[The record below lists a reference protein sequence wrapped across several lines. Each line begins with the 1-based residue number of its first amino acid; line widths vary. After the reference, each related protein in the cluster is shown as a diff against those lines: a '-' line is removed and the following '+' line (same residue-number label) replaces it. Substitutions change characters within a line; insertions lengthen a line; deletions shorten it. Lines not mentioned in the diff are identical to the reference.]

1 MGCFLEGITRLATL
15 NARAG
20 SVNHCSQVVPHDIN
34 GRNKSLPAGVRQAKS
49 EREQFLNIKNKSTR
63 GPLSKRL
70 AEPHPMPVNALEFPR
85 FAGIPTFMR
94 LPHIPDASRLD
105 VALIGVPFDGGTS
118 YRPGPRFGPRNIR
131 VQSAMI
137 RPYNPV
143 LDVSPFERLRVADYG
158 DLPVNP
164 LSIED
169 TYRRITAGLKH
180 VLDAEAIPLCVGGDH
195 SILLPILR
203 AIHAK
208 HGPVALVQL
217 DAHNDTW
224 DQYWGSK
231 YSHGTPVRRA
241 IEEGLLAEP
250 FILQVGLRG
259 QLYGPEDMEFGKK
272 HKFAVITAEEFHE
285 RGLTL
290 VRNKLKAF
298 GGRKTYLSLD
308 IDVVDPAFAPGTGT
322 PQVGGL
328 SSTQILD
335 LVRALR
341 GLNLVGCDLVE
352 VSPPY
357 DSAELTSLLAAN
369 LLFEQLCLLALR

>member
-1 MGCFLEGITRLATL
+1 
-15 NARAG
+15 
-20 SVNHCSQVVPHDIN
+20 
-34 GRNKSLPAGVRQAKS
+34 
-49 EREQFLNIKNKSTR
+49 
-63 GPLSKRL
+63 
-70 AEPHPMPVNALEFPR
+70 MPVNALEFPR
-85 FAGIPTFMR
+85 FAGVPTFMR
-94 LPHIPDASRLD
+94 LPHITDASRLD

-158 DLPVNP
+158 DLSVNP

-169 TYRRITAGLKH
+169 TYRRITEGLKP
-180 VLDAEAIPLCVGGDH
+180 VLDAGTIPICVGGDH

-250 FILQVGLRG
+250 LILQVGLRG
-259 QLYGPEDMEFGKK
+259 QVYGAEDMDFGRE
-272 HKFAVITAEEFHE
+272 HKFSVITAEEYHE
-285 RGLTL
+285 RGVAL
-290 VRNKLKAF
+290 VRSKLKAF
-298 GGRKTYLSLD
+298 HGRKTYFSLD

-328 SSTQILD
+328 SSAQILD

>member
-1 MGCFLEGITRLATL
+1 MKTRPT
-15 NARAG
+15 
-20 SVNHCSQVVPHDIN
+20 S
-34 GRNKSLPAGVRQAKS
+34 KAK
-49 EREQFLNIKNKSTR
+49 T
-63 GPLSKRL
+63 KRL
-70 AEPHPMPVNALEFPR
+70 SEPNPMPMNALEFPR
-85 FAGIPTFMR
+85 FAGVPTFMR

-105 VALIGVPFDGGTS
+105 VALIGIPFDSGTS

-137 RPYNPV
+137 RPYNPA
-143 LDVSPFERLRVADYG
+143 LDISPFERLRVADYG
-158 DLPVNP
+158 DLSVNP

-169 TYRRITAGLKH
+169 TYRRITQGLKP
-180 VLDAEAIPLCVGGDH
+180 VLDADAIPLCVGGDH

-259 QLYGPEDMEFGKK
+259 QLYGPEDMEFGQE
-272 HKFAVITAEEFHE
+272 HGFGVITAEEFHE
-285 RGLTL
+285 SSLAIVRG
-290 VRNKLKAF
+290 KLKTF
-298 GGRKTYLSLD
+298 GKRKTYLSLD

-328 SSTQILD
+328 SSAQILD
-335 LVRALR
+335 VVRALR
-341 GLNLVGCDLVE
+341 GLRLVGCDLVE

-369 LLFEQLCLLALR
+369 LLFEQVCLLALR